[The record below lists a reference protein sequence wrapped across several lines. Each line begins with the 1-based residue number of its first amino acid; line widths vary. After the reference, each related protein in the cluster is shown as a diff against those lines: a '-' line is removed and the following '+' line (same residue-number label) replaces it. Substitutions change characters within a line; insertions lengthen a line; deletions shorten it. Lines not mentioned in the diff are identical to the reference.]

1 MERVLNRVKE
11 DIMELIKG
19 ADDFEDLIN
28 KLKEANDKVK
38 NIKYNLNQIDFLKGV
53 IAKNNL
59 ELAERLEFI
68 NEVVNSSKLFLS

>member
-11 DIMELIKG
+11 DITELIKG
-19 ADDFEDLIN
+19 ANDLDDLIN

-38 NIKYNLNQIDFLKGV
+38 NIKYNLNQIDFLKGA